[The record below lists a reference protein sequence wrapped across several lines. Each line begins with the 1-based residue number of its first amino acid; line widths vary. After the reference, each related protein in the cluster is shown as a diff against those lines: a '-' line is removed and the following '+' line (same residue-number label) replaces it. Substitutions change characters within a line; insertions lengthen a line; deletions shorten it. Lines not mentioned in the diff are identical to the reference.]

1 MAEIKEDAVRRTLRS
16 VLEDVKVG
24 VPAVEPVLRRGRR
37 RRVAGRVSAV
47 VAAAVIALAMFLPL
61 RALMGGHLSSPASAG
76 ETYALSNFQVT
87 SSGGGGTVSDAFH
100 ISWTGPT
107 YPGEARCTVR
117 LLDDSGNVVGHKQ
130 FGLTALEPENQH
142 RPMDVDVSA
151 RPGSASGSCGPG
163 HPPTEV
169 YRLSHLRFSPDVP
182 FGNELEGT
190 ATWSGNQPPGAN
202 ACTVALRT
210 SEGVEL
216 RHFSVVIANHNDPPQ
231 HLLVARDIGDAMPVD
246 AVCEPF
252 TRPGEYPAIPGIGPT
267 QSPATPTEAT
277 GANRNA
283 SITVSVFNATTTPSV
298 ASEAAQALADDGF
311 VLPDQP
317 ENSPKMLETSRVY
330 YRRTSRSEI
339 RALAEGLFG
348 TAPYQLL
355 RWDLSEP
362 LLRGAPDSDVAIF
375 IGKTALQAGNA

>member
-1 MAEIKEDAVRRTLRS
+1 MAEIREDAVRRTLRS
-16 VLEDVKVG
+16 VLEDVNVG
-24 VPAVEPVLRRGRR
+24 VPSVEPVLHRGRR

-61 RALMGGHLSSPASAG
+61 RALMGGHLGSPASAG

-87 SSGGGGTVSDAFH
+87 SSGGGGTASVAFH

-151 RPGSASGSCGPG
+151 RPRSASGSCGPG

-169 YRLSHLRFSPDVP
+169 YRLSHLSFSPDVP
-182 FGNELEGT
+182 FGNQLVGT

-202 ACTVALRT
+202 ACTLVLRT
-210 SEGVEL
+210 PDGVAV
-216 RHFSVVIANHNDPPQ
+216 RHFSVLIANNNVPPQ
-231 HLLVARDIGDAMPVD
+231 RLQLARDIGDATPLA

-252 TRPGEYPAIPGIGPT
+252 TRPDEYPAVPGIGPK
-267 QSPATPTEAT
+267 QSPTAPARSP

-317 ENSPKMLETSRVY
+317 GNSPKMLETSRVY

-362 LLRGAPDSDVAIF
+362 LLKDAPDSDVAIF
-375 IGKTALQAGNA
+375 IGMTVLHAKKA